1 MTNSV
6 NGTLNAPF
14 TLELHF
20 PIHGRCPMAID
31 STGGRPSPE
40 NIKDVLLRAEL
51 YREIRAAQT
60 KDLEKNWFTYEI
72 QPSETLMPEL
82 IAYRAYSMD
91 TLKWVIMIA
100 AALDD
105 PRERVEAG
113 TVLTLP
119 TTAWLRGRDSDGQ
132 HGFVGVDMVTGLPL
146 WTDGLT

>member
-1 MTNSV
+1 
-6 NGTLNAPF
+6 
-14 TLELHF
+14 
-20 PIHGRCPMAID
+20 MAID

-72 QPSETLMPEL
+72 QLSETLMPEL

-132 HGFVGVDMVTGLPL
+132 HGFVGVDMVTGFPL

>member
-1 MTNSV
+1 
-6 NGTLNAPF
+6 
-14 TLELHF
+14 
-20 PIHGRCPMAID
+20 MAID
-31 STGGRPSPE
+31 STGGRLSPE
-40 NIKDVLLRAEL
+40 NIKDVLHRAEL

-91 TLKWVIMIA
+91 TLKGVIMIA

-119 TTAWLRGRDSDGQ
+119 TTSWLREHIRHYAEMETQGIGK
-132 HGFVGVDMVTGLPL
+132 
-146 WTDGLT
+146 

>member
-6 NGTLNAPF
+6 QRDFERSIHA
-14 TLELHF
+14 ELHF

-31 STGGRPSPE
+31 STGGRLSPE
-40 NIKDVLLRAEL
+40 NIKDVLHRAEL

-91 TLKWVIMIA
+91 TLKWVIMRRS
-100 AALDD
+100 
-105 PRERVEAG
+105 P
-113 TVLTLP
+113 
-119 TTAWLRGRDSDGQ
+119 
-132 HGFVGVDMVTGLPL
+132 
-146 WTDGLT
+146 